1 MGSTVEVLAD
11 LCERHPKFLNK
22 GGLCVALVITE
33 TAREKGL
40 PLNPEALQ
48 TKERGQVA
56 GLGKAAVQKI
66 LELHGIERVLAE
78 EGGRTS
84 RGSLGLM
91 HAYVATLNALHSQN
105 ALDLNEAFAWW
116 IAKVRAHF
124 SSEGPKYQ
132 FDSGRSLSANIENL
146 LAQAKEV
153 QSHSGGTN
161 YVGAIL
167 QHLIGAKL
175 NLVLGEKSVEHH
187 GFSVADL
194 STARRGDFE
203 IETVVIHVTTHP
215 SESLLK
221 KCAENLRS
229 GFKPLIISLGDG
241 VQAAR
246 FLAESSDAAGRI
258 DVLDAVQFLTANV
271 FEHSLFRSAECGVT
285 LRKLLIRYNEIVA
298 SCETDP
304 TLLIKVPPE

>member
-1 MGSTVEVLAD
+1 MGSTTRALAD
-11 LCERHPKFLNK
+11 LCEKHPKFLNK
-22 GGLCVALVITE
+22 GGLCVALVITD

-40 PLNPEALQ
+40 PLNAEALR
-48 TKERGQVA
+48 TKEGGQVT

-91 HAYVATLNALHSQN
+91 NAYVETLNTLHSQN
-105 ALDLNEAFAWW
+105 ALDLDEAFIWW

-132 FDSGRSLSANIENL
+132 FDSGKSLGSNIENL
-146 LAQAKEV
+146 LAQAREV
-153 QSHSGGTN
+153 QSHSSGTH

-194 STARRGDFE
+194 STDRKGDFE
-203 IETVVIHVTTHP
+203 IESVVIHVTTHP
-215 SESLLK
+215 RKFIEEMRGES
-221 KCAENLRS
+221 
-229 GFKPLIISLGDG
+229 
-241 VQAAR
+241 
-246 FLAESSDAAGRI
+246 
-258 DVLDAVQFLTANV
+258 
-271 FEHSLFRSAECGVT
+271 T
-285 LRKLLIRYNEIVA
+285 LRI
-298 SCETDP
+298 
-304 TLLIKVPPE
+304 